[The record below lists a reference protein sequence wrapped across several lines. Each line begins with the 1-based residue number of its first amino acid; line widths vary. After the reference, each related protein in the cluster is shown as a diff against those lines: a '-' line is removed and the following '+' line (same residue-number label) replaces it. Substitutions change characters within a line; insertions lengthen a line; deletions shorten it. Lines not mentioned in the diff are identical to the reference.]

1 MGRVKFLLDTH
12 TLLWALSEPEKLS
25 SQVRS
30 ILKDPINLPRVS
42 TVSLFEIATKVR
54 IGKLSC
60 PLSLLEN
67 WEFTLSRLGA
77 NLLPLLGADAVRAG
91 RWEVEHRDPFD
102 RLLAAQAYE
111 NGLCLLSRDEAFS
124 QFEGLNVLW

>member
-1 MGRVKFLLDTH
+1 MSFLLDTH

-25 SQVRS
+25 SGVRS
-30 ILKDPINLPRVS
+30 ILKDPANLPRVS

-60 PLSLLEN
+60 PVSLLEN
-67 WEFTLSRLGA
+67 WEFTLST
-77 NLLPLLGADAVRAG
+77 LLPLLGAEAVRAG

-111 NGLCLLSRDEAFS
+111 NNLCLLSRDEAFS
-124 QFEGLNVLW
+124 LFKGLKVLW